1 MGAGSSG
8 KRIMSPAIASTIA
21 PVLVC
26 QGFHRAFIEPEAP
39 MFSASAA
46 MRRATCEAV
55 LRQAR
60 RSGWIVV
67 HSFLDSDAIRAAGE
81 DTIPGFSPAP
91 SEQHFWQP
99 GLSAFGSPTFEQ
111 AMFRLTMFRLTLS
124 PVFLISLA
132 GLGAIGAT
140 LLGGLDRRLAM
151 NVVVDAVA
159 DTAPAAADERE
170 RLRTIETLARSLDAA
185 VTSRELATLALGA
198 FAAAAA
204 SPHLISQA
212 GRRCASTRTKPVMP
226 VFPDGKTPLPDS

>member
-1 MGAGSSG
+1 
-8 KRIMSPAIASTIA
+8 MSPAIASPIA

-26 QGFHRAFIEPEAP
+26 QGFHRAFIEPEGP

-67 HSFLDSDAIRAAGE
+67 HSFLDSHAIRAAGE

-99 GLSAFGSPTFEQ
+99 GLSAFGSPAFEQ
-111 AMFRLTMFRLTLS
+111 AMFPYTLS

-159 DTAPAAADERE
+159 DTAPAADDECE
-170 RLRTIETLARSLDAA
+170 RLRTIETLARALDAA
-185 VTSRELATLALGA
+185 VTSRELATLAPRT
-198 FAAAAA
+198 FAVARA

-212 GRRCASTRTKPVMP
+212 GR
-226 VFPDGKTPLPDS
+226 